1 MTDNSAIDLL
11 LFEHDLHQSAQS
23 MKAVVKF
30 LEAYKADMDAR
41 AEALAAIRTA
51 IEACNKLLDERPV

>member
-1 MTDNSAIDLL
+1 MTDEFTVDLL

-30 LEAYKADMDAR
+30 LEAYKADLDAR
-41 AEALAAIRTA
+41 AEALTAIRKA
-51 IEACNKLLDERPV
+51 IEMCNSLLSEGQR